1 MVNNVLTGT
10 RYLLSI
16 VVLVACAGQDDGIQ
30 PLLRFVFCRR
40 CLLRHFHSVQGG
52 DVAVVDVDVVR
63 MLRFANWYETAGQQE
78 WWKILQE
85 YGYKSYHKR

>member
-10 RYLLSI
+10 RYFLSI
-16 VVLVACAGQDDGIQ
+16 VVLVACAGQDDGTQ

-78 WWKILQE
+78 WVEDFARIWM
-85 YGYKSYHKR
+85 